1 MNDEAFPTDE
11 LFLLRAIVEENIT
24 LTRIKYILK
33 IKIIIIHSLR
43 KDSSL
48 CFR

>member
-1 MNDEAFPTDE
+1 MNEEAFPTDV

-33 IKIIIIHSLR
+33 IQNNNYIFITKSQY
-43 KDSSL
+43 
-48 CFR
+48 FMF